1 MSAVDTRNVGRDSL
15 FLMADIQIEGRSDAV
30 RAKVRNLSAGGMMAD
45 GDFSVERGTRLVV
58 DLRHV
63 GHVSGTVAW
72 VQDSRIGIA
81 FDREI
86 DPKQVRARVGVSE
99 SIVPTHI
106 RTAPAFTD
114 PQSGKRRL

>member
-1 MSAVDTRNVGRDSL
+1 MSAVDTRNVSRDSL
-15 FLMADIQIEGRSDAV
+15 FLMADITVDGSTHPV

-45 GDFSVERGTRLVV
+45 GDFTVERGMRLVV

-63 GHVSGTVAW
+63 GHVTGTVAW

-81 FDREI
+81 FDKEI
-86 DPKQVRARVGVSE
+86 DPKQVRARIGVSE
-99 SIVPTHI
+99 STVPAHI

-114 PQSGKRRL
+114 PQIGKRRL

>member
-1 MSAVDTRNVGRDSL
+1 MSAVDTRNVSRDSL
-15 FLMADIQIEGRSDAV
+15 FLMADIQVEGRAQPV

-45 GDFSVERGTRLVV
+45 GDFSVERGARLVV

-86 DPKQVRARVGVSE
+86 DPKKVRARIGVSE
-99 SIVPTHI
+99 STVPQHI

-114 PQSGKRRL
+114 PQVGKRRL